1 LPSTGLDYGYNGAI
15 PRSSEILQ
23 WLKEND
29 RFDIIH
35 FQGSK
40 GTAYYTL
47 TARKQGLVCL
57 RSQIV
62 VSADAMP
69 ASYIKKVNNN
79 NLDMVVDE
87 VELLRLDY
95 MEQKSLELAVRSL
108 FSFFFFFSFLPSLL
122 SFSLLSHF
130 LLALFF
136 IFFFNRTLL

>member
-1 LPSTGLDYGYNGAI
+1 
-15 PRSSEILQ
+15 
-23 WLKEND
+23 
-29 RFDIIH
+29 
-35 FQGSK
+35 
-40 GTAYYTL
+40 
-47 TARKQGLVCL
+47 
-57 RSQIV
+57 V

-108 FSFFFFFSFLPSLL
+108 FSFFFFFSFVPSLL